1 MKVVCDSSAL
11 IALARID
18 ALNLLQLQFGQLMIP
33 DAVYRELARGK
44 DMPGIEELTQ
54 ARWIQRNTVKDRT
67 LVGQL
72 QESLHLGES
81 EVIALAGE
89 IEADLVVMD
98 DARAR
103 QIAEAMGIKVVGL
116 LAVLLDAKHKGLVAQ
131 VRPLL
136 EALREKGFFIKEEL
150 YALLLQKAGE

>member
-1 MKVVCDSSAL
+1 VKVVCDSSAL

-18 ALNLLQLQFGQLMIP
+18 ALNLFQRQFGQLMIP
-33 DAVYRELARGK
+33 DAVYGELARGK
-44 DMPGIEELTQ
+44 DKPGIEELTQ
-54 ARWIQRNTVKDRT
+54 ARWIQRYAVKDRT

-72 QESLHLGES
+72 HENLHLGES
-81 EVIALAGE
+81 EVIVLAGE
-89 IEADLVVMD
+89 IGADLVIMD

-103 QIAEAMGIKVVGL
+103 QIAEAMGIKVVGV
-116 LAVLLDAKHKGLVAQ
+116 LAVLLDAKRKGLIVQ

-136 EALREKGFFIKEEL
+136 EALREKGFFIEDEL